1 MQRPPLCKNNPSSL
15 VHDNKTLF
23 ATLDSS
29 LRTFLTWPNLPDPM
43 SELKNFTLEGM
54 LFCVLI
60 EKRRERNDAVRH
72 AVAGCSSLFSLHL
85 IKTYFFL
92 SCYPRGFVNC
102 ILINLNGKR
111 NKASGK
117 RGKVWVF
124 LWIHEWLWR
133 RSNKKA
139 NNSLFAVLGCSIS
152 LPSVLEPIWNLNW
165 NENVELN
172 CNCWICASLPVSL
185 WVPSLRRVLAFPLAT
200 DKDYACTNL
209 ARPIETSP
217 WNSSSSPRHP

>member
-29 LRTFLTWPNLPDPM
+29 LGTFLTWPNLPDPM

-72 AVAGCSSLFSLHL
+72 AVAGCSSLFNLHL

-124 LWIHEWLWR
+124 YEFMSDCEDGAI
-133 RSNKKA
+133 K
-139 NNSLFAVLGCSIS
+139 
-152 LPSVLEPIWNLNW
+152 
-165 NENVELN
+165 
-172 CNCWICASLPVSL
+172 
-185 WVPSLRRVLAFPLAT
+185 
-200 DKDYACTNL
+200 
-209 ARPIETSP
+209 RPITHSLLCSAARSRCRRFLNQFETLIETKML
-217 WNSSSSPRHP
+217 N